1 MGMHS
6 VTRTLSYVS
15 GKEEAMKKG
24 SALSEINEPF
34 FITFDEYHLPLLQHR
49 VFTDWRVLVV
59 AFTTLSGSNY
69 RVIYVRPMCTGL
81 GVLGGD
87 EIKEGVREV
96 AHYIFDVPKLK
107 KMFLGA
113 VADNC
118 PANNLAKDY
127 LLGLGIPVLYDHE
140 HLCGRFAM
148 KSLRD
153 VRLRWV
159 YEDAAFR
166 KASYKAVMTQLRSA
180 PALDGQAAEYSV
192 QLERIESFLDRA
204 FAATD
209 PSKVRLRKVNARLF
223 ESVGKV

>member
-1 MGMHS
+1 
-6 VTRTLSYVS
+6 
-15 GKEEAMKKG
+15 
-24 SALSEINEPF
+24 
-34 FITFDEYHLPLLQHR
+34 
-49 VFTDWRVLVV
+49 
-59 AFTTLSGSNY
+59 
-69 RVIYVRPMCTGL
+69 MCTGL

-87 EIKEGVREV
+87 KIKEGVREV

-127 LLGLGIPVLYDHE
+127 LLGLGVPVLYDHE

-153 VRLRWV
+153 VPLRWV

-166 KASYKAVMTQLRSA
+166 KASYKAVIAQLRSA
-180 PALDGQAAEYSV
+180 PALDGQAAEYS
-192 QLERIESFLDRA
+192 ERIESFLDRA

-223 ESVGKV
+223 ESVGKVWNELLVPAFDEAFLLWEADRANIIHFATIIVAAFAYLERPMDEMPKLVFPPESSGEPGAKRRKN